1 MCVHTCVCVCVCTVK
16 CSDVGGGGLYEL
28 YLNVCVGAGQSE
40 REVCE
45 RVSVCK

>member
-1 MCVHTCVCVCVCTVK
+1 M
-16 CSDVGGGGLYEL
+16 